1 MRALVLGANGM
12 LGRAMFR
19 RLSADPTLETLGVV
33 RSLSTAATLE
43 GLRASA
49 RATLVEMPSI
59 LDDTRLSEH
68 LHAFSP
74 TAIINCIGWRGQP
87 KTDADAAAMTEV
99 NSDWPHRLARMAE
112 GVGARLIHISSD
124 GVFSGR
130 RGQYRETDTPDPTD
144 PYGRSKL
151 LGEPAGARC
160 TVVRTSLIGH
170 AYPDSSQ
177 LVDWLLRQTGSVT
190 GFQRSIFSGM
200 PVTEA
205 ARIVHGI
212 LLRRPDIVGIV
223 HLAAPP
229 ISKFDLLTRIAA
241 LYGLDLE
248 VRPAQEPV
256 LDRSLDASRFASLCG
271 YATPGWPRLLEDMK
285 RER

>member
-19 RLSADPTLETLGVV
+19 RLSADPAFETLGVV

-49 RATLVEMPSI
+49 RATLVETPSI
-59 LDDTRLSEH
+59 LDDARLSAH
-68 LHAFSP
+68 LHAFRP

-151 LGEPAGARC
+151 LGEPAGAHC

-170 AYPDSSQ
+170 AYPDSNQ
-177 LVDWLLRQTGSVT
+177 LVDWLLRQTGIVT

-271 YATPGWPRLLEDMK
+271 YATPGWPKLLDDMK

>member
-1 MRALVLGANGM
+1 
-12 LGRAMFR
+12 
-19 RLSADPTLETLGVV
+19 
-33 RSLSTAATLE
+33 
-43 GLRASA
+43 
-49 RATLVEMPSI
+49 
-59 LDDTRLSEH
+59 
-68 LHAFSP
+68 
-74 TAIINCIGWRGQP
+74 
-87 KTDADAAAMTEV
+87 MTEV

-151 LGEPAGARC
+151 LGEPAGAHC

-170 AYPDSSQ
+170 AYPDSNQ
-177 LVDWLLRQTGSVT
+177 LVDWLLRQTGIVT

>member
-59 LDDTRLSEH
+59 LDDTRLSAH

-151 LGEPAGARC
+151 LGEPAGAHC

-212 LLRRPDIVGIV
+212 LLQRPDIVGIV

-271 YATPGWPRLLEDMK
+271 YATPGWPKLLDDMK